1 MRRTLKLGVNIDHV
15 ATLRQARLGKFPS
28 PEYAAK
34 VCEQAGADGITAHLR
49 EDRRHIQDAD
59 MESLARTVKRLNM
72 EMAVTDEMVGIA
84 SRLRPANCCLVPEK
98 RRELTTEGGLDAAG
112 SLPRLTDA
120 VSTLKSAGI
129 TVSIFIDPVEAQI
142 EAVLEDI
149 GADAVKLG
157 MLPNAEIIEAVARQL
172 IRFQVRNIVLDP
184 VMISTSGHRLIDLSA
199 VEAIRERL
207 FPLATLITPNLPEA
221 EYITGIKITSEEDFA
236 KVAAAF
242 QNQNYSGSI
251 LLKAGHLNASSL
263 TDYLYTGKEVYSY
276 RYDRI
281 DTPNTHGTGCTLSSS
296 IATFLAAGHPLP
308 DAVDWAEKYIHKAI
322 LCGKEY
328 EIGHGHGPVDH
339 FYRFRRAF
347 EG

>member
-1 MRRTLKLGVNIDHV
+1 MSRLSYKRVLSIAGSDSGGGAGI
-15 ATLRQARLGKFPS
+15 QADIKAISACGG
-28 PEYAAK
+28 YAAT
-34 VCEQAGADGITAHLR
+34 VITAVT
-49 EDRRHIQDAD
+49 IQN
-59 MESLARTVKRLNM
+59 TVGVKG
-72 EMAVTDEMVGIA
+72 VHVI
-84 SRLRPANCCLVPEK
+84 PAEV
-98 RRELTTEGGLDAAG
+98 
-112 SLPRLTDA
+112 
-120 VSTLKSAGI
+120 
-129 TVSIFIDPVEAQI
+129 VEAQI